1 MIENVSIRYVNHEGA
16 SVDLNAAPFDWV
28 STDLFDYGWQYN
40 SLHSGSGRGSKISG
54 IRREI
59 VERKIELDVFNS
71 DVSAAMNELQSVF
84 EPDVLAS
91 VPGRLYFG
99 SQYLLCYISASNKPE
114 IISRYLV
121 SIVLTLAIEYPFW
134 ISESLHTFMPS
145 STGSSTGFIFPLAF
159 PFGFTSPDV
168 RTLVNDHYGPCLA
181 KITFY
186 GPCTDPEINLGPNT
200 YKVFGELLPGER
212 FEIDQV
218 AMTVTKITAGG
229 ERLNFLYARGKTK
242 SVFDRIPAGESFVTA
257 TDFTFEILLYKER
270 SEPKWS

>member
-1 MIENVSIRYVNHEGA
+1 MIENISIRYVNHEGA

-40 SLHSGSGRGSKISG
+40 SLHNGSGRGSKISG
-54 IRREI
+54 IRRET
-59 VERKIELDVFNS
+59 VERKIALDVFDS
-71 DVSAAMNELQSVF
+71 DVSAAINGLQNVF
-84 EPDVLAS
+84 EPDILANT
-91 VPGRLYFG
+91 PGNLYFG
-99 SQYLLCYISASNKPE
+99 VQYLPCYISASTKPE
-114 IISRYLV
+114 IISRDLV
-121 SIVLTLAIEYPFW
+121 SLVLTLAIEYPFW
-134 ISESLHTFMPS
+134 ITEELHTFEPL

-159 PFGFTSPDV
+159 PLGFISPDV
-168 RTLVNDHYGPCLA
+168 RTLINDHYGDCAA
-181 KITFY
+181 KISFY

-200 YKVFGELLPGER
+200 YKVFGELFPGER

-218 AMTVTKITAGG
+218 ARTVTKITAGG

-242 SVFDRIPAGESFVTA
+242 SVFDRIPAGESFITA